1 MIQQCPECGEDFYPE
16 INYNFDNLPDQF
28 IGSKLDTIVYCSREC
43 KTRFHNRKYYQ
54 ANKAAIIANVLRR
67 RKEKRDAQ

>member
-1 MIQQCPECGEDFYPE
+1 MIKQCPECGEDFYPE
-16 INYNFDNLPDQF
+16 DYGLENLPAQLVP
-28 IGSKLDTIVYCSREC
+28 SKLDLIVYCSREC

-67 RKEKRDAQ
+67 RKEKRED